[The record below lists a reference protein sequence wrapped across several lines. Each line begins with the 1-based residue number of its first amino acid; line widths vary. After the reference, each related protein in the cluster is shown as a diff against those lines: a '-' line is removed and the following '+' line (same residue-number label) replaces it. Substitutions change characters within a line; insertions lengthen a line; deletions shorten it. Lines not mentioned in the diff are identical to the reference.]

1 MKLSNYLI
9 ATLKEAPSDA
19 ETTSHQLMVRAG
31 MIRKIAAGVYN
42 FLPTGLRV
50 FRKVENI
57 IREEMDKA
65 GAIEVMMPFVT
76 PADLWNKSGRW
87 EIYGKELLRFKD
99 RADRDFCLG
108 PTHEEV
114 VTDMVDREV
123 KSYKNLPITIYQI
136 QPKFRDEIRPRFG
149 VMRAREFTMKDAYSF
164 DINEAGAEKSYI
176 NMFNAYKSIFDRC
189 GLTYKAVEADSG
201 NIGGSFSHEFM
212 VLAET
217 GEDLVLSCDKCDFAA
232 NVETTSTKENTSTVT
247 GGTDLISAN
256 EISTPKM
263 TSVDDIANFLK
274 VSSGDIVKTL
284 VLESDD
290 DLIAVLIRGDHDL
303 SLTKLKKFLSVNFLD
318 FASEEVLKKR
328 NIVKGFCGPI
338 DLDIKIYSD
347 NAIKL
352 MTNFITGS
360 NKLDFHSQGVNHD
373 RDFPV
378 ESFGDFREAVDGD
391 LCPCDDCVGTLSS
404 TRGIEVGHVF
414 KLGTKY
420 SESMNA
426 TFADQDGKEKNYYMG
441 CYGIGVGRVVAAAVE
456 QNNDENGIRFPIA
469 LAPFQI
475 VIISTDKKEGES
487 LLKARE
493 VYDFLL
499 NLSYDVAIDD
509 RNENPGVK
517 FKDAELLGIPLQLR
531 IGPKSLAK
539 GLVEFKN
546 RLSGEI
552 IEIDKDNLELI
563 KEKIDELLR

>member
-1 MKLSNYLI
+1 
-9 ATLKEAPSDA
+9 
-19 ETTSHQLMVRAG
+19 
-31 MIRKIAAGVYN
+31 
-42 FLPTGLRV
+42 
-50 FRKVENI
+50 
-57 IREEMDKA
+57 MDKA

-232 NVETTSTKENTSTVT
+232 NVETTSIKENTSTVT

>member
-1 MKLSNYLI
+1 
-9 ATLKEAPSDA
+9 
-19 ETTSHQLMVRAG
+19 
-31 MIRKIAAGVYN
+31 
-42 FLPTGLRV
+42 
-50 FRKVENI
+50 
-57 IREEMDKA
+57 
-65 GAIEVMMPFVT
+65 
-76 PADLWNKSGRW
+76 
-87 EIYGKELLRFKD
+87 
-99 RADRDFCLG
+99 
-108 PTHEEV
+108 
-114 VTDMVDREV
+114 
-123 KSYKNLPITIYQI
+123 
-136 QPKFRDEIRPRFG
+136 
-149 VMRAREFTMKDAYSF
+149 
-164 DINEAGAEKSYI
+164 
-176 NMFNAYKSIFDRC
+176 
-189 GLTYKAVEADSG
+189 
-201 NIGGSFSHEFM
+201 
-212 VLAET
+212 
-217 GEDLVLSCDKCDFAA
+217 
-232 NVETTSTKENTSTVT
+232 
-247 GGTDLISAN
+247 
-256 EISTPKM
+256 
-263 TSVDDIANFLK
+263 
-274 VSSGDIVKTL
+274 
-284 VLESDD
+284 
-290 DLIAVLIRGDHDL
+290 
-303 SLTKLKKFLSVNFLD
+303 
-318 FASEEVLKKR
+318 
-328 NIVKGFCGPI
+328 
-338 DLDIKIYSD
+338 
-347 NAIKL
+347 
-352 MTNFITGS
+352 
-360 NKLDFHSQGVNHD
+360 VNHD